1 MEFRSTSS
9 AHGRRCDKPSRIEV
23 EKREKK
29 LRLIW
34 EREVWILRLE
44 NKEVELADHLEVS
57 EDEGDAPKM
66 MDALCNRFIW
76 IKLKTR
82 HDWKHLANAE
92 AVKKQAQ
99 DEFHHNTK
107 PNPLAGVE
115 GSASEA
121 EVIDRNEIPGDV
133 EKETDVFEVPVEQED
148 SRSGNEEAERLLAKE
163 AEIKMLKAR
172 LYDMEKEHDS
182 LGKENESLKS
192 QLSDSVSDMSN
203 VKANEDEMASK
214 VRFKPADVAADVL
227 SGESE
232 MNGRE
237 PSGSADKCS
246 AVGSGKSSRNVKRD
260 GELMKV
266 NILLLHAKV
275 TVIQATV
282 NVHHRLNTLVQ
293 RL

>member
-1 MEFRSTSS
+1 MTGNIVLMYSS
-9 AHGRRCDKPSRIEV
+9 GA
-23 EKREKK
+23 
-29 LRLIW
+29 
-34 EREVWILRLE
+34 
-44 NKEVELADHLEVS
+44 
-57 EDEGDAPKM
+57 
-66 MDALCNRFIW
+66 
-76 IKLKTR
+76 
-82 HDWKHLANAE
+82 HDWREFKLQDTTTLANAE

-115 GSASEA
+115 GYASEA

-163 AEIKMLKAR
+163 DEIKMLKAR

-214 VRFKPADVAADVL
+214 VRFKPADVAAAVL

-246 AVGSGKSSRNVKRD
+246 AGGGFFEQMGSGKRKSSRNVKRD

-266 NILLLHAKV
+266 NILFLHAKV